1 ASLQQEKDQLQAS
14 YDSLKFSCP
23 FEGWVYFGGN
33 FYQVSSTKKSW
44 GESRRDCQQKGADLL
59 IINSREEQVFANQ
72 FKKYM
77 WIGLTDVATD
87 GVWKWVDGTKV
98 STSFPSYWSSGE
110 PNGKKSENCADIK
123 NHGTELSWNDE
134 SCSISLFWIC
144 EKLVQSCKKQ

>member
-1 ASLQQEKDQLQAS
+1 MFEFALSV
-14 YDSLKFSCP
+14 FCP
-23 FEGWVYFGGN
+23 ARQGWVYFGGN
-33 FYQVSSTKKSW
+33 LYQVSSTKKSW

-59 IINSREEQVFANQ
+59 IINSREEQQSWESFLSCFKKVFANQ

-98 STSFPSYWSSGE
+98 STSYWSSGE

-144 EKLVQSCKKQ
+144 EKRFLQ